1 MTMSL
6 DPPTIQLVG
15 NSSRSFTLE
24 TPPHHG
30 TPTSRRRL
38 SQVVLHHDDA
48 SRALLVEHKKYLQ
61 QLVTEGRDSLQSMGY
76 YRSTTNQAAGS
87 SSLRTL
93 LTKKLD
99 RMNHSSILQLES
111 DLTEA
116 TEDAT
121 DFSEESFDG
130 NLVFDFDEQQQ
141 ASELSI
147 RRRSSLGRSRSRI
160 HPCDD
165 DDDNDDEGD
174 DHDHDENS
182 SEDEHSLEEEEW
194 ALNQGTTLSMPVM
207 MRDRTLH
214 LSPDWSLPL
223 RGVVETWQA
232 IRKDTTVTTVCR
244 GCQTELHVVHD
255 AEYVVCLECG
265 VVGPIDHV
273 IAGIEMEL
281 EEESD
286 DLYGVA
292 VGVTSDE
299 VIQWVDE

>member
-1 MTMSL
+1 
-6 DPPTIQLVG
+6 
-15 NSSRSFTLE
+15 
-24 TPPHHG
+24 
-30 TPTSRRRL
+30 
-38 SQVVLHHDDA
+38 
-48 SRALLVEHKKYLQ
+48 VEHKKYLQ

-76 YRSTTNQAAGS
+76 YRSTTNQGGSS

-99 RMNHSSILQLES
+99 RMNHSSILKLES

-147 RRRSSLGRSRSRI
+147 RRRRSSLGRSHSRSHM

-165 DDDNDDEGD
+165 DEHDDDGD
-174 DHDHDENS
+174 YHDHDENS
-182 SEDEHSLEEEEW
+182 SEDEHSLENLEEDW
-194 ALNQGTTLSMPVM
+194 ALAQGTTTLSMPIT

-214 LSPDWSLPL
+214 ISPDWSLPL

-255 AEYVVCLECG
+255 AEYVVCLQCG

-281 EEESD
+281 EEESYD
-286 DLYGVA
+286 IYGVA

-299 VIQWVDE
+299 VVHWLDE

>member
-6 DPPTIQLVG
+6 DAPTIQLVG
-15 NSSRSFTLE
+15 YSRSFS
-24 TPPHHG
+24 PPHHG

-48 SRALLVEHKKYLQ
+48 SRAMLVEHKNYLQ
-61 QLVTEGRDSLQSMGY
+61 LLVTEGRDSLQSMGY
-76 YRSTTNQAAGS
+76 YRSTTNQGAGS

-147 RRRSSLGRSRSRI
+147 RRRSPLGRSHSRM

-165 DDDNDDEGD
+165 HGDDHDDDNGD

-194 ALNQGTTLSMPVM
+194 ALNQGTTTLSMPIM

-214 LSPDWSLPL
+214 ISPDWSLPL

-286 DLYGVA
+286 DIYGVA

-299 VIQWVDE
+299 VVHWVDE